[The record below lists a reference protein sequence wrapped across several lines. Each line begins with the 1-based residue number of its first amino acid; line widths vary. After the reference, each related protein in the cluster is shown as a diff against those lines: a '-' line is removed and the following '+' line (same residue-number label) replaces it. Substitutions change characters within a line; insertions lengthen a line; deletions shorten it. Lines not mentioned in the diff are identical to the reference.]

1 MYTFKEIIFDD
12 GDKELVIDFGDK
24 DKDILSIFLCSEVE
38 EFEEDVL
45 NTINK
50 VISGESKYEKFI
62 GNICRVEFY
71 EEKTIIS
78 DIFDENKPYEINTLE
93 LKNLIEMWIKK
104 LDEFYKGNNI

>member
-38 EFEEDVL
+38 EFEEDVI

-50 VISGESKYEKFI
+50 VINGESKYEKFI

-71 EEKTIIS
+71 KEKTIIS

-93 LKNLIEMWIKK
+93 LKNLIDMWLKK
-104 LDEFYKGNNI
+104 LDEFY